1 MTGEQLIINR
11 NTPDAVS
18 GEIVHDKPNEAKI
31 SKNQAFEVYK
41 EASMPLVLDL
51 ISQLGKNKE
60 ITLKAQG
67 DSIANAVS
75 VANILTNNH
84 LDGESQNYEGLL
96 EGDQIRD
103 SGLKSTIE
111 MVIKITNP

>member
-1 MTGEQLIINR
+1 MNGEQLIINQ
-11 NTPDAVS
+11 NTPDATS
-18 GEIVHDKPNEAKI
+18 GGIVYDKPEVQI

-60 ITLKAQG
+60 ITLKAKG
-67 DSIANAVS
+67 DSIANAVT

-84 LDGESQNYEGLL
+84 LEEESKNYEKMTH
-96 EGDQIRD
+96 ENQIHD
-103 SGLKSTIE
+103 NDLKSTIE

>member
-1 MTGEQLIINR
+1 MTGEQLIIDR
-11 NTPDAVS
+11 NAPDAIS
-18 GEIVHDKPNEAKI
+18 GEIVYDRPNEAKI
-31 SKNQAFEVYK
+31 SKNKAFEVYK

-60 ITLKAQG
+60 ITLKAEG
-67 DSIANAVS
+67 DSIANAVT
-75 VANILTNNH
+75 VANILANNH
-84 LDGESQNYEGLL
+84 LEGESKNFERQL

-111 MVIKITNP
+111 MIIKITNP

>member
-1 MTGEQLIINR
+1 MTGEQLIIDR
-11 NTPDAVS
+11 NVPDRIS
-18 GEIVHDKPNEAKI
+18 GGIVYDKPEVQI
-31 SKNQAFEVYK
+31 SKNKAFEVYK

-60 ITLKAQG
+60 IILKAEG
-67 DSIANAVS
+67 DSIANAVT

-84 LDGESQNYEGLL
+84 LEGESKNEGILD
-96 EGDQIRD
+96 GHQIHES

>member
-1 MTGEQLIINR
+1 MNGEQLIINQ
-11 NTPDAVS
+11 NTPDATS
-18 GEIVHDKPNEAKI
+18 GGIVYDKPEAQI

-60 ITLKAQG
+60 ITLKAKG
-67 DSIANAVS
+67 DSIANAVT

-84 LDGESQNYEGLL
+84 LEESENYEKMA
-96 EGDQIRD
+96 EEDQIRD
-103 SGLKSTIE
+103 NDLKSTIE
-111 MVIKITNP
+111 MVIKITNS